1 MNNTK
6 PPPLPKE
13 LDDLLDTL
21 VTGFASYMKVCD
33 LAPKIMEVAKKHNID
48 DMTIRNTIITKL
60 AKIGISIR
68 TIQRYMPKELRL
80 HKDPEDRKKIIGFAK
95 LANQENSDKQPS
107 KELERET
114 EMAFKVTNDDFT
126 MRRALFINL
135 REQGMEES
143 IAPKQV
149 DNMVLN
155 KKKLPFDGEPF
166 ESFGLSEFF
175 NGKVIDMIK
184 DIFFDE
190 DENDRFII
198 RLQNENKQL
207 KDKLAALEARL
218 RIN

>member
-1 MNNTK
+1 
-6 PPPLPKE
+6 
-13 LDDLLDTL
+13 
-21 VTGFASYMKVCD
+21 
-33 LAPKIMEVAKKHNID
+33 
-48 DMTIRNTIITKL
+48 
-60 AKIGISIR
+60 
-68 TIQRYMPKELRL
+68 
-80 HKDPEDRKKIIGFAK
+80 
-95 LANQENSDKQPS
+95 
-107 KELERET
+107 
-114 EMAFKVTNDDFT
+114 
-126 MRRALFINL
+126 
-135 REQGMEES
+135 MEES

-149 DNMVLN
+149 GNMVLN

-166 ESFGLSEFF
+166 ESLGLSEFF

>member
-1 MNNTK
+1 M
-6 PPPLPKE
+6 
-13 LDDLLDTL
+13 
-21 VTGFASYMKVCD
+21 
-33 LAPKIMEVAKKHNID
+33 
-48 DMTIRNTIITKL
+48 
-60 AKIGISIR
+60 
-68 TIQRYMPKELRL
+68 
-80 HKDPEDRKKIIGFAK
+80 
-95 LANQENSDKQPS
+95 ANRENSNKQPS

-149 DNMVLN
+149 GNMVLN

-166 ESFGLSEFF
+166 ESLGLSEFF

-207 KDKLAALEARL
+207 KDKLAALEAR
-218 RIN
+218 